1 MDIFK
6 IKGVIKNYDWGTDD
20 YLYSLVAGS
29 KDKKQAEYWMGTHP
43 SGEAETES
51 GAKLSSAI
59 GHSLPFLFKVLS
71 IASPL
76 SLQCHPD
83 KKQAEDGWKRE
94 EEKRKKGEAY
104 NYQDDNEKAEILSA
118 VTPVTA
124 LCGFKEFDEI
134 VSSLKAVIPLTFRK
148 YLARYSSIKEL
159 FLGLFTADR
168 KVKDEILN
176 ELDGYISSSNDP
188 LLDGEWLT
196 ERGIIRKTLDKYP
209 GDIGSV
215 FPLMMNIVR
224 LKPFDAL
231 YLKPDT
237 LHAYLKGN
245 GIELMTASDNVLRGG
260 LTPKR
265 VDIAE
270 LGRIMYFGPTKAERV
285 EEKEENGILWYLSPS
300 PDFSLGVVK
309 EKATAG
315 LNNDSIVL
323 SLGESAVKCGVETI
337 VLKKGEC
344 AFIPG
349 DGKKVEIET
358 DSSLYI
364 ATSVRNEN

>member
-1 MDIFK
+1 MDAFK
-6 IKGVIKNYDWGTDD
+6 INGVIKNYDWGTED
-20 YLYSLVAGS
+20 YLYSLVGGE
-29 KDKKQAEYWMGTHP
+29 KNKKQAEYWMGTHP
-43 SGEAETES
+43 SGEAETIS
-51 GAKLSSAI
+51 GVKLSNAI
-59 GHSLPFLFKVLS
+59 GHRLPFLFKVLS

-94 EEKRKKGEAY
+94 EEQRAKGEPY

-124 LCGFKEFDEI
+124 LCGFKDFPDI
-134 VSSLKAVIPLTFRK
+134 VPSLKRAIPLSYEK
-148 YLARYSSIKEL
+148 YLSSYSSIKEIFLSL
-159 FLGLFTADR
+159 FSYER
-168 KVKDEILN
+168 KVKDEILS
-176 ELDGYISSSNDP
+176 ELESYISSSP
-188 LLDGEWLT
+188 ESLRDGEWLT
-196 ERGIIRKTLDKYP
+196 ERGIIKETLVKYP

-224 LKPFDAL
+224 LKPFDAI

-265 VDIAE
+265 VDIKE
-270 LGRIMYFGPTKAERV
+270 LERIMYFGPTERETV
-285 EEKEENGILWYLSPS
+285 KEKEEDGVMWYLSPS
-300 PDFSLGVVK
+300 PDFRLGVVRN
-309 EKATAG
+309 KAVVE
-315 LNNDSIVL
+315 LDNDSIVL
-323 SLGESAVKCGVETI
+323 SLGRSVIKCNSKVVILE
-337 VLKKGEC
+337 KGEC
-344 AFIPG
+344 AFLLG
-349 DGKKVEIET
+349 DGKNVEFES

-364 ATSVRNEN
+364 ATSWRS

>member
-1 MDIFK
+1 MDVFK

-20 YLYSLVAGS
+20 YLYSLVGGS

-51 GAKLSSAI
+51 GGKLSAAI

-94 EEKRKKGEAY
+94 EEKRRNGEPV

-118 VTPVTA
+118 ITPVTA
-124 LCGFKEFDEI
+124 LCGFKEYEAI
-134 VSSLKAVIPLTFRK
+134 VSSLKAAIPLAYEK
-148 YLARYSSIKEL
+148 HLSAYSSIREL
-159 FLGLFTADR
+159 FLSLFVAER
-168 KVKDEILN
+168 KVKDEILG
-176 ELDGYISSSNDP
+176 ELGGYISSSNEP
-188 LLDGEWLT
+188 LSNGEWLT
-196 ERGIIRKTLDKYP
+196 ERGIIKETLNKYP

-215 FPLMMNIVR
+215 FPLMMNIVS
-224 LKPFDAL
+224 LKPFEAL

-260 LTPKR
+260 LTHKR
-265 VDIAE
+265 VDIIE
-270 LGRIMYFGPTKAERV
+270 LGRIMYFGPSKAETV
-285 EEKEENGILWYLSPS
+285 QEKEEKGILWYLSPS
-300 PDFSLGVVK
+300 PDFRLGVVRK
-309 EKATAG
+309 KAETQ
-315 LNNDSIVL
+315 LDNDSVVL
-323 SLGESAVKCGVETI
+323 SLGKSVIKYGLETI
-337 VLKKGEC
+337 VLEMGEC

-349 DGKKVEIET
+349 EGKTVEIET
-358 DSSLYI
+358 DSSFYV
-364 ATSVRNEN
+364 ATSVMGKD

>member
-1 MDIFK
+1 MDAFK

-20 YLYSLVAGS
+20 YLYSLFGG
-29 KDKKQAEYWMGTHP
+29 DKNRKQAEYWMGTHP
-43 SGEAETES
+43 SGEAETE
-51 GAKLSSAI
+51 GGEKLSSAI
-59 GHSLPFLFKVLS
+59 GHRLPFLFKVLS

-94 EEKRKKGEAY
+94 EEKRKNGESY

-124 LCGFKEFDEI
+124 LCGFKEYDDI
-134 VSSLKAVIPLTFRK
+134 VSSLKRAIPLSYEK
-148 YLARYSSIKEL
+148 YLSLYSSIKEL
-159 FLGLFTADR
+159 FLSLFSFSR
-168 KVKDEILN
+168 EVKDEILG
-176 ELDGYISSSNDP
+176 ELESYISSSNEP
-188 LLDGEWLT
+188 LNDGEWLT
-196 ERGIIRKTLDKYP
+196 ERSVIRETLSKYP

-224 LKPFDAL
+224 LKPLDAL

-265 VDIAE
+265 VDIKE
-270 LGRIMYFGPTKAERV
+270 LGRIMYFGSTDAERV
-285 EEKEENGILWYLSPS
+285 EEKEEKGVLWYLSPS
-300 PDFSLGVVK
+300 PDFRLGVVR
-309 EKATAG
+309 EKADFT
-315 LNNDSIVL
+315 LKNDSIVL
-323 SLGESAVKCGVETI
+323 SLGESVIKYGSKTI
-337 VLKKGEC
+337 NLEKGEC

-349 DGKKVEIET
+349 DGKKVEAET
-358 DSSLYI
+358 TSTLYI
-364 ATSVRNEN
+364 ATSVRNEE